1 MELVYH
7 WASADELELLTR
19 TRVETLRAANGL
31 PDSADLSEV
40 ERQSRAYYRRA
51 LASGAHAA
59 LLVLDGGQVVGTG
72 GVSFF
77 EVMPTCC
84 NPSGRKA
91 YLMNLYTAP
100 AYRRRGIARHVLELL
115 VEACRERNVTAISL
129 EATAMGR
136 PLYEQFGFVSM
147 KNEMELLE
155 KEAVLNGSASGPISS
170 LEAGQTEV

>member
-1 MELVYH
+1 MELLYH
-7 WASADELELLTR
+7 WASDVELDILTR

-31 PDSADLSEV
+31 PDAADLSEV

-51 LASGAHAA
+51 LAEGTHAA
-59 LLVLDGGQVVGTG
+59 LLVLDGEQVVRTG
-72 GVSFF
+72 GVTFF

-84 NPSGRKA
+84 NPSGKKA

-115 VEACRERNVTAISL
+115 VEACRERNVTVISL

-136 PLYEQFGFVSM
+136 PLYERFGFLPM
-147 KNEMELLE
+147 ENEMELPFPP
-155 KEAVLNGSASGPISS
+155 AP
-170 LEAGQTEV
+170 